1 MEWPFREI
9 VPNLKIRCR
18 KKTRREIAQEIFGE
32 SSQSETEE
40 VGEKEAEEVGEKKRK
55 EAEKVGEKGEQM
67 DTSQPSVEILE
78 DKKVQY
84 TMCCLFFMAIT

>member
-1 MEWPFREI
+1 MPI
-9 VPNLKIRCR
+9 LKIRCR

-40 VGEKEAEEVGEKKRK
+40 VGEKETKEAEEVGEKETK
-55 EAEKVGEKGEQM
+55 EAEEVGEKGEQM

-84 TMCCLFFMAIT
+84 TMCCLF

>member
-40 VGEKEAEEVGEKKRK
+40 AQEVGEKETK
-55 EAEKVGEKGEQM
+55 EAEEFREKGEQM

-84 TMCCLFFMAIT
+84 TTMCCLFFMAIT